1 MLVDLSHT
9 IAHGTR
15 TYPGLPA
22 PVIADYLSREESRRK
37 YAPGTE
43 FSIGRIEMVGNTGTY
58 VDAPFHRYAG
68 GVDLAG
74 LALDRLADLPGIVVR
89 ADGRKERAL
98 GAELFEGL
106 DVAGRAVLVH
116 TGWSRFWG
124 TEAYFE
130 GHPYLTGSA
139 AATLA
144 DAGAVLVGIDA
155 MNIDSIDGGDRP
167 VHSILLARGIPIV
180 EHLTGLDRVPE
191 GDFRFFAVPARIA
204 GLGSFPVRAFARV

>member
-22 PVIADYLSREESRRK
+22 PVIEDFLSRADSRRK

-43 FSIGRIEMVGNTGTY
+43 FSIGRIAMVGNTGTY
-58 VDAPFHRYAG
+58 VDAPFHRYAEG
-68 GVDLAG
+68 ADLAS
-74 LALDRLADLPGIVVR
+74 LALERLADLPGIVVR
-89 ADGRKERAL
+89 AAGRGQRAL

-106 DVAGRAVLVH
+106 DVAGHAVLVH
-116 TGWSRFWG
+116 TGWSRLWG

-130 GHPYLTGSA
+130 GHPYLTGPA
-139 AATLA
+139 AERLA

-155 MNIDSIDGGDRP
+155 VNIDSIDGGERP
-167 VHSILLARGIPIV
+167 VHSTLLARGIPIV

-191 GDFRFFAVPARIA
+191 GDFRFFAVPVKVA
-204 GLGSFPVRAFARV
+204 GLGTFPVRAFALV